1 MTRTIALLTVLSL
14 IAVCLLASGAFAAP
28 PIAAQD
34 DVKQVY
40 TSKCAVCHGEDGAG
54 KTAKGKKLKIKDV
67 RSPEVQKL
75 TPAQWADAVLKGSG
89 QDMDAFEKELGADMC
104 KKLADYM
111 RELSKTKAK

>member
-40 TSKCAVCHGEDGAG
+40 LNKCAVCHGEDGAG
-54 KTAKGKKLKIKDV
+54 KTAKGKKLKVKDA
-67 RSPEVQKL
+67 RSAEAQKL

-89 QDMDAFEKELGADMC
+89 KDMDGFEKELGADMC
-104 KKLADYM
+104 KKLATYM
-111 RELSKTKAK
+111 QELAKKK